1 MNKSEFWNALEQ
13 VFGTALGRSLAHD
26 LHLSKLGETAEEALE
41 RGTKHDVIWH
51 ALIDETGMG
60 EDARWVHRRAVK
72 KR

>member
-13 VFGTALGRSLAHD
+13 VFGTALGRSLAQD
-26 LHLSKLGETAEEALE
+26 LHLSKLGCTAEDALE
-41 RGTKHDVIWH
+41 KGIKHDAIWH

-60 EDARWVHRRAVK
+60 EDARWVHRRPVK

>member
-41 RGTKHDVIWH
+41 
-51 ALIDETGMG
+51 
-60 EDARWVHRRAVK
+60 
-72 KR
+72 